1 MGLLGD
7 TDIPF
12 YAREIK
18 SEILYLKIY
27 HSNSKF
33 NRTEIVRL
41 P

>member
-7 TDIPF
+7 TDILF

-18 SEILYLKIY
+18 SEIMDLKIY

-33 NRTEIVRL
+33 NRTEIGRL
-41 P
+41 L